1 MRKRGLAIGAYVSF
15 SGILTYKSAENLRVV
30 AAEVPMDRLLVETDS
45 PYLAPVPYRGK
56 SNEPAFVVKTLAQ
69 LAAVKGVTPEAM
81 AKATNDNFFR
91 LFSKIPQAGTFRM
104 TVTLT
109 ILGCGSSGGVPRIGG
124 DWGLCDPANSKN
136 RRRRCSIL
144 LEKTEA
150 SGTTRLLVDTS
161 PDLREQMLSAGVGE
175 IDGVCFSHE
184 HADHTHGI
192 DELRGFFLR
201 QRRRVP
207 IWADEPTMAMLKRR
221 FSYCFETAPGSDYP
235 PVVMPNLIEPG
246 RELAIAGEGGT
257 LSAMPFEVHHGTI
270 AALGFRFGKTAYTPD
285 LNGIPEASAPHLSG
299 LDLWIVDALKRTPHP
314 SHFCLDETLRAI
326 ARFKPRRAILTNM
339 HVDMDYD
346 TLRAELPAGVEPA
359 YDGLQL
365 PL

>member
-1 MRKRGLAIGAYVSF
+1 
-15 SGILTYKSAENLRVV
+15 
-30 AAEVPMDRLLVETDS
+30 
-45 PYLAPVPYRGK
+45 
-56 SNEPAFVVKTLAQ
+56 
-69 LAAVKGVTPEAM
+69 
-81 AKATNDNFFR
+81 
-91 LFSKIPQAGTFRM
+91 M

-136 RRRRCSIL
+136 RRLRCSIL
-144 LEKTEA
+144 LEKNDA
-150 SGTTRLLVDTS
+150 SGTTRLLIDTS

-192 DELRGFFLR
+192 DELRGFYLR

-221 FSYCFETAPGSDYP
+221 FAYCFETAPGSDYP
-235 PVVMPNLIEPG
+235 PVVMPNLIEAG
-246 RELAIAGEGGT
+246 REVAIAGEGGII
-257 LSAMPFEVHHGTI
+257 SVKPFEVHHGNI
-270 AALGFRFGKTAYTPD
+270 EALGFRFGKTAYTPD
-285 LNGIPEASAPHLSG
+285 LNGTPEASVPYLTD

-314 SHFCLDETLRAI
+314 SHFCLDDTLRAI

-339 HVDMDYD
+339 HIDMDYD

-359 YDGLQL
+359 YDGLKL